1 MEQSPNNNSKI
12 AIIVL
17 SLLTAVLGVLYF
29 RSNQTSTDQA
39 AQIEQKVTEIANT
52 RSSLDSISTQLDA
65 KIAEI
70 KSLGGQVADLEAL
83 KVQLEQDKASLKSS
97 NRATIASYEAK
108 IKEYNAVLTTKD
120 GEIVELK
127 KQNGILTEN
136 NQTLTT
142 QNTTLNTENSGLK
155 NQNQTLSDTLS
166 SVSQRNKE
174 LARKV
179 SIGAALKAQNLK
191 VLAVNAKG
199 KETERTRLNGKKIEK
214 LKVLFSL
221 ATNPITKL
229 ESKTVYVRVID
240 GEGATL
246 SNEAMGSGR
255 ISINGKEVA
264 FTAKQT
270 FEYTNDGQ
278 TVAVTYPRG
287 GVAYKPGKYSVEL
300 YAEGFQIGTGAFE
313 VK

>member
-1 MEQSPNNNSKI
+1 MEQSPNNNSKS

-17 SLLTAVLGVLYF
+17 AVLTAVLGVLYF
-29 RSNQTSTDQA
+29 RSNQTTKDQA
-39 AQIEQKVTEIANT
+39 TQNEKKAVELSNT
-52 RSSLDSISTQLDA
+52 RAQLDSISTQLDA

-83 KVQLEQDKASLKSS
+83 KIQLQQDKASLKSA
-97 NRATIASYEAK
+97 NHATIASYEAK

-136 NQTLTT
+136 NQVLTT

-155 NQNQTLSDTLS
+155 NQNQTLADTIS

-179 SIGAALKAQNLK
+179 SIAAALKAQNLK

-199 KETERTRLNGKKIEK
+199 KETERSRLNGKKIEK
-214 LKVLFSL
+214 LKVVFSL

-229 ESKTVYVRVID
+229 ENKTVYVRVID

-246 SNEAMGSGR
+246 SDEAIGSGR
-255 ISINGKEVA
+255 ISINGKEVSY
-264 FTAKQT
+264 TAKQT
-270 FEYTNDGQ
+270 FEYTNDSQ

-287 GVAYKPGKYSVEL
+287 GVAYKAGKYSVEL
-300 YAEGFQIGTGAFE
+300 YAEGFLIGTGAFE

>member
-1 MEQSPNNNSKI
+1 
-12 AIIVL
+12 V
-17 SLLTAVLGVLYF
+17 LTAVLGVLYF
-29 RSNQTSTDQA
+29 RSYQTTKDQA
-39 AQIEQKVTEIANT
+39 IQIEEKATELANT

-83 KVQLEQDKASLKSS
+83 KVQLEQDKASLKNS
-97 NRATIASYEAK
+97 NHATIASYEAK

-155 NQNQTLSDTLS
+155 NQNKTLSDTLT
-166 SVSQRNKE
+166 SVSEKNKE

-179 SIGAALKAQNLK
+179 SIAAALKAQNVK

-199 KETERTRLNGKKIEK
+199 KETERSRLNGKKIEK
-214 LKVLFSL
+214 LKVVFSL

-229 ESKTVYVRVID
+229 ENKTVYIRVLD
-240 GEGATL
+240 AEGATL
-246 SNEAMGSGR
+246 SDEAIGSGR
-255 ISINGKEVA
+255 MTQNGKEVA
-264 FTAKQT
+264 YTTKQT
-270 FEYTNDGQ
+270 FEYTNNGQ

-287 GVAYKPGKYSVEL
+287 PVVYKPGKYSVEL